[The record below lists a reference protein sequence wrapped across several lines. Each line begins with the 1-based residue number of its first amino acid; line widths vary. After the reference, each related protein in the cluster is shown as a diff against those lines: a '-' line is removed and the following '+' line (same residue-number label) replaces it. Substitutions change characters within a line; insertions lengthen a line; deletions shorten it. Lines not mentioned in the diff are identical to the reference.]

1 MTRALFLP
9 FELPCPH
16 TDSTSTCSTGRIN
29 SAMYAPAF
37 GTSPP
42 REEAPVLI
50 ARHYETRDDR
60 QRSPSHGGA
69 VESVHHHPDG
79 RTGHDDEDDS
89 LAVVFSADTG
99 AGRAHTPQRLNRT
112 HTPQRLRPS
121 SILHTAAAPV
131 QQSSATR
138 REGESRRQP
147 AGRRKQRRWEND
159 NLLGVEKFL
168 RGRHAH
174 EEGEAEHLTVK
185 HTWRSSLGDLVSDPR
200 AAEVRESFRN
210 GMQPTPQKGGSAP
223 GSGARHFTGG
233 KWEDAE
239 ERFLLVERRL
249 RDIVVRALRNPALVG
264 FLEGLETLLGEFTQ
278 TKQILTEMPSAL
290 RSALASPPKVEV
302 RKEAGKSAGKSAEAG
317 AGPTLLVPLGPSP
330 FHRLLLHAL
339 CQYQKLRSKSEE
351 TKRGRIV
358 RVMIPTSTS
367 TSTSASTSGT
377 AFAAPNAP
385 LTEFVLRTRL
395 QDYDRL
401 REREGAARGEGRLSQ
416 ASPSSAGAG
425 CSSRGERARAITPTT
440 VATVA

>member
-1 MTRALFLP
+1 
-9 FELPCPH
+9 
-16 TDSTSTCSTGRIN
+16 
-29 SAMYAPAF
+29 MYAPAF
-37 GTSPP
+37 GPSPP
-42 REEAPVLI
+42 REREAPVLI
-50 ARHYETRDDR
+50 ARHYDTRDDR

-69 VESVHHHPDG
+69 VESVHRDG

-121 SILHTAAAPV
+121 SILHTTAAPV
-131 QQSSATR
+131 QRSSVVR

-147 AGRRKQRRWEND
+147 PGRRKQRRWEND

-185 HTWRSSLGDLVSDPR
+185 HAWRSSLGDLVSDPR

-210 GMQPTPQKGGSAP
+210 GMQPTPQNGGSAP
-223 GSGARHFTGG
+223 RSGTRHFAGG

-264 FLEGLETLLGEFTQ
+264 FVKGLETLLGEFTQ
-278 TKQILTEMPSAL
+278 TQQTLTGMPSAL
-290 RSALASPPKVEV
+290 RSALASLPKVEV
-302 RKEAGKSAGKSAEAG
+302 KKEAGKSSEAAAG
-317 AGPTLLVPLGPSP
+317 ATLLVPLGPSP

-351 TKRGRIV
+351 TDRGRIV
-358 RVMIPTSTS
+358 RVMIPTSTSTS

-395 QDYDRL
+395 QDFDRL
-401 REREGAARGEGRLSQ
+401 CEKGGAARGGVRLSQ

-440 VATVA
+440 VTAVA

>member
-1 MTRALFLP
+1 
-9 FELPCPH
+9 
-16 TDSTSTCSTGRIN
+16 
-29 SAMYAPAF
+29 MYAPTF
-37 GTSPP
+37 GPSPP
-42 REEAPVLI
+42 REREAPVLI
-50 ARHYETRDDR
+50 ARHYETRDL
-60 QRSPSHGGA
+60 QRSPFHGGA
-69 VESVHHHPDG
+69 NESVHHDG
-79 RTGHDDEDDS
+79 RTRHDDEDDS

-121 SILHTAAAPV
+121 SILHTTAAPV
-131 QQSSATR
+131 QQSSVIR

-210 GMQPTPQKGGSAP
+210 GMQPTPQNGGSAP
-223 GSGARHFTGG
+223 GSGGRHFAGG

-249 RDIVVRALRNPALVG
+249 RDIVVRALRNSALVG

-278 TKQILTEMPSAL
+278 TKQIPTEMPPAL

-302 RKEAGKSAGKSAEAG
+302 RKEAGKSSEAG
-317 AGPTLLVPLGPSP
+317 AGATLLVPLGPSP

-339 CQYQKLRSKSEE
+339 CQYQKLRSKSESWE
-351 TKRGRIV
+351 RNCSALLELSGRIV
-358 RVMIPTSTS
+358 RVMLTTST
-367 TSTSASTSGT
+367 STSGT

-395 QDYDRL
+395 QDFDRL
-401 REREGAARGEGRLSQ
+401 CEKRGAATGGGRLSQ

-425 CSSRGERARAITPTT
+425 CSSLGERARAITPTT
-440 VATVA
+440 VTAVA

>member
-1 MTRALFLP
+1 LP
-9 FELPCPH
+9 FEHPCPH
-16 TDSTSTCSTGRIN
+16 TVSTFTYSIGRIN
-29 SAMYAPAF
+29 STMNAPTF
-37 GTSPP
+37 GPSPP
-42 REEAPVLI
+42 REREAPVLI
-50 ARHYETRDDR
+50 TRHYETGDV
-60 QRSPSHGGA
+60 QSSPFHGEA
-69 VESVHHHPDG
+69 IESVHPDG

-121 SILHTAAAPV
+121 SILHTTAAPV
-131 QQSSATR
+131 QQSSVIR

-200 AAEVRESFRN
+200 VAEVRESFRN
-210 GMQPTPQKGGSAP
+210 GMQPMPQNGGSAP
-223 GSGARHFTGG
+223 GSGARHFAGG

-249 RDIVVRALRNPALVG
+249 RDIVVRALRNSALVG
-264 FLEGLETLLGEFTQ
+264 FLEGLETVLGEFTQ
-278 TKQILTEMPSAL
+278 TKQIPTEMPPAL

-302 RKEAGKSAGKSAEAG
+302 RKEAGKSSQAG
-317 AGPTLLVPLGPSP
+317 AGVTLLVPLGPSP

-351 TKRGRIV
+351 TNRGRIV
-358 RVMIPTSTS
+358 RVMLPTSTS
-367 TSTSASTSGT
+367 TSPSASTSGT

-395 QDYDRL
+395 QDFDRL
-401 REREGAARGEGRLSQ
+401 CEKGGAATGGGRLCQ
-416 ASPSSAGAG
+416 
-425 CSSRGERARAITPTT
+425 
-440 VATVA
+440 

>member
-1 MTRALFLP
+1 
-9 FELPCPH
+9 
-16 TDSTSTCSTGRIN
+16 
-29 SAMYAPAF
+29 MYAPTF
-37 GTSPP
+37 GPSPP
-42 REEAPVLI
+42 REREAPVLI
-50 ARHYETRDDR
+50 ARHYETRDL
-60 QRSPSHGGA
+60 QRSPFHGGA
-69 VESVHHHPDG
+69 NESVHHDG
-79 RTGHDDEDDS
+79 RTRHDDEDDS

-121 SILHTAAAPV
+121 SILHTTAAPV
-131 QQSSATR
+131 QQSSVIR

-210 GMQPTPQKGGSAP
+210 GMQPTPNGGSAP
-223 GSGARHFTGG
+223 GSGTRHFAGG

-264 FLEGLETLLGEFTQ
+264 FVKGLETLLGEFTQ
-278 TKQILTEMPSAL
+278 TQQTPTEMPSAL

-302 RKEAGKSAGKSAEAG
+302 RKEARKSSEAAAG
-317 AGPTLLVPLGPSP
+317 ATLLVPLGPSP

-351 TKRGRIV
+351 SNRGRIV
-358 RVMIPTSTS
+358 RVMIPTSTSTS

-395 QDYDRL
+395 QDFDRL
-401 REREGAARGEGRLSQ
+401 CEKGGAARGGGRLSQ
-416 ASPSSAGAG
+416 PSPSSAGAG

-440 VATVA
+440 VTAVA